1 MEETKQSSVFTQ
13 VSEVTEME
21 DFDQHKHTDYKA
33 QNRNILHT
41 AIPKYSSGNT
51 KKEIRKTDF
60 FIFITCSQ
68 ISTLGICIL
77 STR

>member
-60 FIFITCSQ
+60 FF
-68 ISTLGICIL
+68 LL
-77 STR
+77 RAAK